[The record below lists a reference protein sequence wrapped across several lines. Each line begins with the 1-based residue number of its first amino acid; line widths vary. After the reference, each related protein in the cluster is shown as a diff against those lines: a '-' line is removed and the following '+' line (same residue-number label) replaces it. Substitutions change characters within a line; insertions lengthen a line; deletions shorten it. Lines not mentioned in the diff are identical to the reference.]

1 MKFPRE
7 LCEVSGVRCV
17 VVEGGK
23 GEFLCVSWFCPKC
36 EVSFESWF
44 CPKSRTINCSCC
56 RYDRLV

>member
-56 RYDRLV
+56 T